1 MWAAV
6 WLSLG
11 PAVSNGFARFAYA
24 LILPAM
30 RSDLNWSYTQAGS
43 MNSINALGYLAG
55 SLLAFYTIA
64 AVGARRMFIA
74 GMYATAAALAWSGF
88 AAGFD
93 TLAALRFAAGVSG
106 AVVFI
111 AGGALAAALFP
122 DDPRRAAGAIAI
134 YFAGGGIGIVLPGI
148 TLPWLFAHSG
158 NHAWPAA
165 WIAMGAVGLLISVVC
180 TLVVRRAARG
190 GARTAH
196 VPWKIRAFA
205 PLLASYF
212 LFGVGY
218 IAYMTFIIAWM
229 RDHGAGPGAVAATW
243 GALGLATVLSP
254 RLWRHALA
262 TWSGGRATAASI
274 FTLTVG
280 AMLPLVSTAPPLMIG
295 SAILFGCALFIVPA
309 SVTAYAK
316 KWLPVE
322 LWGKSVAG
330 LTITFSTGQILG
342 PILTGAL
349 SDATGSLFAGLM
361 LSAGVLLTAAAAAL
375 RQTDPPRSA

>member
-30 RSDLNWSYTQAGS
+30 RSDLGWSYTEAGS
-43 MNSINALGYLAG
+43 MNSVNALGYLAG
-55 SLLAFYTIA
+55 SLLAFYAIA
-64 AVGARRMFIA
+64 AVGARRLFISCMYVTA
-74 GMYATAAALAWSGF
+74 GALVLSGF
-88 AAGFD
+88 VADFD
-93 TLAALRFAAGVSG
+93 ALAALRFAAGAAG

-122 DDPRRAAGAIAI
+122 GDPRRAAAAIAI

-158 NHAWPAA
+158 NEAWPAA
-165 WIAMGAVGLLISVVC
+165 WIAMGAVGLLISIVC
-180 TLVVRRAARG
+180 TLAVGPAATG
-190 GARTAH
+190 GTTIARVA
-196 VPWKIRAFA
+196 WKIRAFA
-205 PLLASYF
+205 PLLTGYF

-229 RDHGAGPGAVAATW
+229 RDHGSGPGAVAATW
-243 GALGLATVLSP
+243 GALGMATVLAW
-254 RLWRHALA
+254 RVWRHALA

-280 AMLPLVSTAPPLMIG
+280 AVIPLLSTALPAMIV
-295 SAILFGCALFIVPA
+295 SAVLFGGALFIVPA
-309 SVTAYAK
+309 SVTAYSK

-322 LWGKSVAG
+322 LWGKAVAG
-330 LTITFSTGQILG
+330 FTITFSTGQILG

-349 SDATGSLFAGLM
+349 SDATGSLFTGLI
-361 LSAGVLLTAAAAAL
+361 LSTGVLLIGAVTALCQADPR
-375 RQTDPPRSA
+375 RQA

>member
-30 RSDLNWSYTQAGS
+30 RSDLSWSYTQAGS
-43 MNSINALGYLAG
+43 MNSVNALGYLAG
-55 SLLAFYTIA
+55 SLLAFYAIA
-64 AVGARRMFIA
+64 AVGARRLFIS
-74 GMYATAAALAWSGF
+74 GMYVTAAALVLSGF
-88 AAGFD
+88 TADFD
-93 TLAALRFAAGVSG
+93 TLAALRFAAGASG

-111 AGGALAAALFP
+111 AGGGLAAALFP
-122 DDPRRAAGAIAI
+122 DEPRRAAAAIAI

-158 NHAWPAA
+158 NQAWPAA
-165 WIAMGAVGLLISVVC
+165 WIAMGAVALLISIIC
-180 TLVVRRAARG
+180 TLVVGPAARG
-190 GARTAH
+190 GPTIAR
-196 VPWKIRAFA
+196 VPWRIRPFA
-205 PLLASYF
+205 PLVTGYF

-229 RDHGAGPGAVAATW
+229 RDHGSGPGAVAATW
-243 GALGLATVLSP
+243 GALGLATVLAS
-254 RLWRHALA
+254 RVWRHPLA
-262 TWSGGRATAASI
+262 AWSGGRATAASI

-280 AMLPLVSTAPPLMIG
+280 AMLPLLSTALPVMIV
-295 SAILFGCALFIVPA
+295 SAILFGGALFIVPA
-309 SVTAYAK
+309 SVTAYSK

-330 LTITFSTGQILG
+330 FTIVFSTGQILG
-342 PILTGAL
+342 PVLTGAL

-361 LSAGVLLTAAAAAL
+361 LSAGVLLIGAATALCQA
-375 RQTDPPRSA
+375 DPARGA